1 MNNEQNNNNMQG
13 YSVNPVNPG
22 LGDNSSFMGN
32 PTPTPEAQPA
42 PMGFNTP
49 GTPMEGTHEEV
60 VPPMGEAAAPL
71 EGAGAMNASENSG
84 NTEIEGMTTA
94 VINPDFM
101 QEVETPVVNNPVVQ
115 EPIMQPPIVPAASQ
129 DNAPKKKKGPNKVVL
144 IVIIVVIVLLLAIGG
159 LVAFMFFGI
168 NPKKA
173 QDKLI
178 DTVFADAQKFA
189 NKLSL
194 PNYQKDAKTMKSTT
208 SLSFNSNT
216 EEFSILNNYSLSLE
230 YGLDKEN
237 NYGNINLSFLEKQNN
252 LLDMNIYLLNSKVYL
267 DSKDLY
273 SKVITIGDTE
283 FKVSDFFETL
293 DVLNTED
300 LNHLL
305 EVLRDSIKASFKED
319 NYERKI
325 ESVTLN
331 GKKVNAFNNS
341 YVMSNQDFIDMLKSI
356 LENIAKDDKA
366 LDSMTNMVNTIL
378 ELASEDSDT
387 YIGTMDK
394 DEVKELLNSLVEEL
408 KNTDVK
414 ESNTKVY
421 FNVYSNVVTN
431 GVIGAKLYADDGKE
445 KTELMEYSV
454 DKDTSK
460 FKIGTDESYISAT
473 TVKDKTTFELVADKE
488 KILTGTLISTD
499 TKAEITMTVDIPED
513 EYTEAGSVTISLVS
527 ETKNDTT
534 DMDLKLVV
542 TQGTKTY
549 DLALKLSSK
558 VTFDEKITKPTVTGA
573 VPLESVDSNELS
585 ENLLAVLKDSEL
597 YDLIYDYVLGGT
609 DYPDFD
615 EPDYDFPG
623 YEEIE
628 YSEHCDEAVNCEC
641 DGEVC
646 NCEYLL
652 NGWKAQPIVCP
663 DNNI

>member
-13 YSVNPVNPG
+13 YSVNPGNPD
-22 LGDNSSFMGN
+22 LGNNSSPVGN
-32 PTPTPEAQPA
+32 PTVAPAPEAPA

-49 GTPMEGTHEEV
+49 GTPVEGTHEEV
-60 VPPMGEAAAPL
+60 VPPMGEAVPPL
-71 EGAGAMNASENSG
+71 EGAAVNTNESSG

-101 QEVETPVVNNPVVQ
+101 QEVEAPVVNKPVVQ
-115 EPIMQPPIVPAASQ
+115 EPIIEPPIVPATSQ
-129 DNAPKKKKGPNKVVL
+129 DNTPKKKKGPNKVVL
-144 IVIIVVIVLLLAIGG
+144 IVVIVIAVLLLAIGG
-159 LVAFMFFGI
+159 FVAFMFFGI

-194 PNYQKDAKTMKSTT
+194 TNYQQNAKTMKSTT
-208 SLSFNSNT
+208 TLSFNTNM
-216 EEFSILNNYSLSLE
+216 EELSMLNNYSLSLD
-230 YGLDKEN
+230 YGLDREN

-366 LDSMTNMVNTIL
+366 LESMTNMVNTIL

-387 YIGTMDK
+387 IETIGK
-394 DEVKELLNSLVEEL
+394 DDVKELLNSLIEEL

-414 ESNTKVY
+414 ESKTKVY

-431 GVIGAKLYADDGKE
+431 GVIGAKLYKDNGQE

-454 DKDTSK
+454 DGDTSK
-460 FKIGTDESYISAT
+460 FKIGTDDSYISAT
-473 TVKDKTTFELVADKE
+473 TVKEKTTFELVADKE
-488 KILTGTLISTD
+488 KILT
-499 TKAEITMTVDIPED
+499 
-513 EYTEAGSVTISLVS
+513 
-527 ETKNDTT
+527 
-534 DMDLKLVV
+534 
-542 TQGTKTY
+542 
-549 DLALKLSSK
+549 
-558 VTFDEKITKPTVTGA
+558 
-573 VPLESVDSNELS
+573 
-585 ENLLAVLKDSEL
+585 
-597 YDLIYDYVLGGT
+597 
-609 DYPDFD
+609 
-615 EPDYDFPG
+615 
-623 YEEIE
+623 
-628 YSEHCDEAVNCEC
+628 
-641 DGEVC
+641 
-646 NCEYLL
+646 
-652 NGWKAQPIVCP
+652 
-663 DNNI
+663 